1 MISKRRLHRL
11 TGTLLLTPLMTWAI
25 TGLVFFIQPG
35 YGKAYAPL
43 AVRQYPV
50 ESEVRVMPAA
60 DWLEYRVLRSILGLH
75 VLAKTENG
83 WTNLQADTLQ
93 AFTLDESQR
102 RALVS
107 DAISVDSDRY
117 GLLSGRR
124 GEQFITSNGVEI
136 TLDDNTLS
144 LRQYGA
150 DTRWIDRLYKVHYLQ
165 WTGIGLLD
173 KMLGVLGLGLLMV
186 MSATGLRLLLRG

>member
-11 TGTLLLTPLMTWAI
+11 TGTLLLTPLIAWAI

-43 AVRQYPV
+43 AIRQYPV
-50 ESEVRVMPAA
+50 ESELQISPAS
-60 DWLEYRVLRSILGLH
+60 DWLEYRVLRSVLGLH
-75 VLAKTENG
+75 VLAKTDAGWENLRAG
-83 WTNLQADTLQ
+83 TLQ

-107 DAISVDSDRY
+107 DAIAVDSERY

-124 GEQFITSNGVEI
+124 GEQFITSTGVEI
-136 TLDDNTLS
+136 TLNDNTLG
-144 LRQYGA
+144 LRQYGT
-150 DTRWIDRLYKVHYLQ
+150 DTRWIDRLYKLHYLQ
-165 WTGIGLLD
+165 WTGIGMLD
-173 KMLGVLGLGLLMV
+173 KVLGALGLLLLV
-186 MSATGLRLLLRG
+186 IMSATGLRLLLRE